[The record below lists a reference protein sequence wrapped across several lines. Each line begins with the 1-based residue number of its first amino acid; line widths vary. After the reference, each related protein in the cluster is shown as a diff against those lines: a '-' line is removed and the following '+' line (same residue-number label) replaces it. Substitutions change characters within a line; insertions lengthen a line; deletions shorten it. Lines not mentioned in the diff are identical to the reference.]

1 MDCILLD
8 RQKVECDTMLA
19 TSSANAKELEN
30 AAFLNTQG
38 HLRTLW
44 KICLPLMLS
53 AFSGTLMMFF
63 QRIIL
68 ATYDTQAMLAA
79 TAVWSTIVLFL
90 FSAMSIAM
98 IAEVFVGQY
107 NGAKKWEHVGKPVWQ
122 MIWFAI
128 LSSFVMIPVGLFGHS
143 LLIPQELAQA
153 GAPYFKWMMIF
164 SPFFPLTSAL
174 SAFFIGRGQV
184 KTVTYSVIIS
194 NMLNLVLVYLLVFGV
209 AGIIPPLGA
218 KGAAIATGLSEAS
231 IAIGLFCIFLN
242 ANNRKRFHTHKF
254 HFDKALFIKC
264 IKISVPNTL
273 GHAASTAAWALIM
286 YMMAKRGLAHI
297 TVMSI
302 GLSLWALF
310 SFITEGLQKGVT
322 AIAANY
328 IGAKKQ
334 KQISEVL
341 TTGLQLQFLLALVL
355 AIPLVLFPH
364 LLVEF
369 FLSSNDTTGNA
380 SALRELV
387 ETSCRWLWLA
397 YLFDGMAWVID
408 GVLTA
413 AGDTRFI
420 MFMHS
425 IGTWLLC
432 ICPIYLFVVRM
443 EGTPTLTL
451 QLVTVFSFILF
462 SCYFFRY
469 KGKKWDNCLLIN

>member
-1 MDCILLD
+1 
-8 RQKVECDTMLA
+8 MLT
-19 TSSANAKELEN
+19 TSSANVNEIEN
-30 AAFLNTQG
+30 TAILNPANN

-68 ATYDTQAMLAA
+68 ATYNTQSMLAA
-79 TAVWSTIVLFL
+79 TTVWSTIVLFL

-107 NGAKKWEHVGKPVWQ
+107 NGAKKWEQVGKPVWQ
-122 MIWFAI
+122 MIWFSI
-128 LSSFVMIPVGLFGHS
+128 MSSFIMIPIGLFAHS
-143 LLIPQELAQA
+143 FLIPPELALE
-153 GAPYFKWMMIF
+153 GEPYFKWMMIF

-184 KTVTYSVIIS
+184 KTVTYSVIFS
-194 NMLNLVLVYLLVFGV
+194 NILNLILVYLLVFGV
-209 AGIIPPLGA
+209 AGIPPLGA
-218 KGAAIATGLSEAS
+218 KGAAIATGLAEAS

-242 ANNRKRFHTHKF
+242 SDNRKRFHTHKF
-254 HFDKALFIKC
+254 HFDKQLFIKC
-264 IKISVPNTL
+264 IKISTPNTL
-273 GHAASTAAWALIM
+273 GHAASMAAWALIM
-286 YMMAKRGLAHI
+286 YMMAKRGIAHI

-302 GLSLWALF
+302 GLSLWAFF

-328 IGAKKQ
+328 IGAKKE
-334 KQISEVL
+334 KQIAEVL
-341 TTGLQLQFLLALVL
+341 TTGLQLQFVLALIL
-355 AIPLVLFPH
+355 AIPLVFFPH
-364 LLVEF
+364 LLVDF
-369 FLSSNDTTGNA
+369 FLSSNDSGSENI
-380 SALRELV
+380 RELV

-397 YLFDGMAWVID
+397 FLFDGMAWVID

-425 IGTWLLC
+425 IGTWLFC
-432 ICPIYLFVVRM
+432 ICPVYWFVVRM
-443 EGTPTLTL
+443 EGAPTMTL
-451 QLVTVFSFILF
+451 QLVTIFSFILF
-462 SCYFFRY
+462 ASYFVRY
-469 KGKKWDNCLLIN
+469 KSKKWDNCLLINH